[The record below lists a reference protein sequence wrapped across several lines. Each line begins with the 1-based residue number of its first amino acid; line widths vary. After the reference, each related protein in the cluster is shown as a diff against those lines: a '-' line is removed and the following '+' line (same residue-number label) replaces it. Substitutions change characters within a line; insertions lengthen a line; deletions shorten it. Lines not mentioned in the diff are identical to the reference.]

1 MSKAFHVQG
10 RQGGFAYQLAERN
23 TSRPSVY
30 TWQGTNGKVF
40 FFWDAESTH
49 ADLSLACTWAEEER
63 LSLSHDISLSQ
74 GALSLDW
81 KFSGNDQWQSR
92 SVALDMKSHGIR
104 AQWQMEIQAGPS
116 PPIFGGQRGEMEQSV
131 RSKIRYS
138 LGGAIT
144 LESAMQSK
152 VRTKISG
159 VQTEK
164 TSFQVTGKWKDYGIN
179 VEWDSLKGM
188 SIELDTEKGNLC
200 LSREGGIAFSLLLKK
215 GPESNYQEG
224 YQGTAYSCLLISIYH
239 RPR

>member
-1 MSKAFHVQG
+1 MRYKISLSTSGVQAESYGSYQGERWGLSWKPEISWEGLGTAVLCKFKELRLSYLYDGEMSKAFHVQG

-30 TWQGTNGKVF
+30 TWQGTNGKVFF

-116 PPIFGGQRGEMEQSV
+116 PIFFGGQRGEMEQSV
-131 RSKIRYS
+131 RSKN
-138 LGGAIT
+138 
-144 LESAMQSK
+144 
-152 VRTKISG
+152 
-159 VQTEK
+159 
-164 TSFQVTGKWKDYGIN
+164 QV
-179 VEWDSLKGM
+179 
-188 SIELDTEKGNLC
+188 
-200 LSREGGIAFSLLLKK
+200 
-215 GPESNYQEG
+215 
-224 YQGTAYSCLLISIYH
+224 
-239 RPR
+239 